1 MFTPR
6 RRPLLSAALAMALVA
21 GPLMAPVARADDAA
35 PLSPAQQDAVRA
47 LVRETLVKN
56 PEIIMEALQE
66 LKKQQVAQQ
75 EASQK
80 GMMASK
86 QQALYGDE
94 RDLSVGNLKGDVTLV
109 EFMDYQCGYCKAV
122 YQDLQD
128 VVKADGNTR
137 LVYKEYPILGP
148 GSVLAAQAALASKK
162 QGKYEEFHDV
172 LMRYRGRMDE
182 ETVMRLAKSIDLDT
196 DRLKTDMKSAEVT
209 GQLQATMDLGRALG
223 VDGTPGFVIGDKLVP
238 GAISSEELKDL
249 IDKKRAEG

>member
-6 RRPLLSAALAMALVA
+6 RRPLLSAALALALVA
-21 GPLMAPVARADDAA
+21 GPLLAPAARADDAA
-35 PLSPAQQDAVRA
+35 PLSAAQQDAVRA

-80 GMMASK
+80 GMMAAK
-86 QQALYGDE
+86 QDALYGDE

-128 VVKADGNTR
+128 VVKADGKTR
-137 LVYKEYPILGP
+137 LVYKEFPILGP
-148 GSVLAAQAALASKK
+148 GSVLAAQAAIASKQ

-196 DRLKTDMKSAEVT
+196 DRLKSDMKAPEVT
-209 GQLQATMDLGRALG
+209 AQIQASIDLGRALG
-223 VDGTPGFVIGDKLVP
+223 VDGTPGFVSGDTLGP
-238 GAISSEELKDL
+238 GACSAGELKDL
-249 IDKKRAEG
+249 IAKKRAEG

>member
-1 MFTPR
+1 MFSPR

-21 GPLMAPVARADDAA
+21 SPLLVPAARADDAA

-80 GMMASK
+80 DMMASR
-86 QQALYGDE
+86 QEALYGDE

-128 VVKADGNTR
+128 VVKADGKTR
-137 LVYKEYPILGP
+137 LVFKEYPILGP
-148 GSVLAAQAALASKK
+148 ASVLAAQAAIASKQ
-162 QGKYEEFHDV
+162 QGKYEEFHDA
-172 LMRYRGRMDE
+172 LMRYRGRLDE
-182 ETVMRLAKSIDLDT
+182 DTVMRLAKSIDLDT
-196 DRLKTDMKSAEVT
+196 DRLKTDMKSAAVT

-238 GAISSEELKDL
+238 GAISAEELKDL